1 MKPESD
7 HPAPEVAPL
16 KLEPDGAGAGAGAGA
31 SDESAGEFQEPSALA
46 LFQEAVDSTIST
58 FDDWLVLPHLA
69 LAEFLQLRGD
79 YKAALDRWAHAS
91 NVLAK
96 YGVHAEFLLI
106 N

>member
-1 MKPESD
+1 MQCKLAPVPKPESD
-7 HPAPEVAPL
+7 HPPPAVAL
-16 KLEPDGAGAGAGAGA
+16 VKLEPDGASDA
-31 SDESAGEFQEPSALA
+31 SASEFQEPSALA
-46 LFQEAVDSTIST
+46 LYQEAVDSTIST

-96 YGVHAEFLLI
+96 YDEYLQNFS
-106 N
+106 